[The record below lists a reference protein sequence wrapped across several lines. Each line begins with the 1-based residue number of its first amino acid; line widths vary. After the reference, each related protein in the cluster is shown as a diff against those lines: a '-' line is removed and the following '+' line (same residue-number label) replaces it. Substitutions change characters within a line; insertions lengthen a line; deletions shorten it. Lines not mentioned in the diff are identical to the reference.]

1 MDEDGSGDLSRI
13 DSECCRLVLPFL
25 RVASLVRH
33 YVFQQDLP
41 EISEEATEFAKLAR
55 FLELIHVDRKTS
67 RDDNDMDDSTIST
80 PLSTIRHDESSISG
94 LHWFTGDASEFLLW
108 LESLRAA
115 VCPPNLTLVRKAL
128 RISLIW
134 KQPKLLRL
142 PKNYDQ
148 IFQVC
153 WNENTILYFIGLKS
167 CLPYSSL
174 STISLIDFFLFTVLS
189 QAQVLQLPA
198 RSEGPDRLSDVWY
211 HGLSQGTMLQTN
223 SWTFR

>member
-1 MDEDGSGDLSRI
+1 MDEDGSSDLSRI

-41 EISEEATEFAKLAR
+41 EISDEASEFSKLAR

-67 RDDNDMDDSTIST
+67 RDDNDMDDSTMST
-80 PLSTIRHDESSISG
+80 PLSTIRHDESSESG

-115 VCPPNLTLVRKAL
+115 VCPSNLSLVRKAL

-153 WNENTILYFIGLKS
+153 RNKN
-167 CLPYSSL
+167 
-174 STISLIDFFLFTVLS
+174 TVLL
-189 QAQVLQLPA
+189 V
-198 RSEGPDRLSDVWY
+198 
-211 HGLSQGTMLQTN
+211 H
-223 SWTFR
+223 